1 MLYSLDVLYSCD
13 YFHGIACEHENIL
26 LKCDEGL
33 KINVVGANYGRT
45 DGTTCPHASNKGS
58 MSNTKCI
65 SNQISAFNSL
75 CNGKNSC
82 NVPVENSKFGDPC
95 HGTYKY
101 TGIFLNNK

>member
-13 YFHGIACEHENIL
+13 YFHGIACENENIL
-26 LKCDEGL
+26 LKCDTGL
-33 KINVVGANYGRT
+33 KITVVAANYGRT